1 MRQGLFQD
9 PTKPA
14 KPAEPE
20 AAGRIATDTA
30 EAVAAGRALAA
41 VAKPRRSMTI
51 VVGVVLA
58 AVVIGLAAYRFT
70 TLAGKTD
77 QRKSRVISVGT
88 VMPIRQDLDVRLE
101 YTADISPNQMVN
113 LFSRVDGYIAK
124 FYVDR
129 GDFAKAG
136 QLLVEIDHTDYIH
149 AVNRA
154 KANLAAAKAEVFRQ
168 EANIRNAKLTLDRM
182 KSLIKD
188 QFVSQQDL
196 DTAQVNY
203 DVASAQIETY
213 RAQVQQMEV
222 ALQQAETNLTYSYIR
237 APFAGYVAERNLDP
251 GAYVTGSTA
260 STSTM
265 SRGIMSL
272 HDIETVRIM
281 IEVVEKDV
289 PLVKIG
295 QPSEVRAEAYPDKVF
310 MGQVTRVVQ
319 ALNRNTRTMTVEVD
333 LPNKDRTLKGGMFAR
348 VALMV
353 GVHRNA
359 IQIPIDAVTRLEENQ
374 YVYVIQNGT
383 AHRVPVEIGAR
394 AENRIEIVKGLAGT
408 EQVIVSGKDLVSE
421 GTVVEAH
428 PLSQS

>member
-1 MRQGLFQD
+1 MRPGLFQE
-9 PTKPA
+9 PA
-14 KPAEPE
+14 KQAEPVE
-20 AAGRIATDTA
+20 TDRNTADTA
-30 EAVAAGRALAA
+30 EAVSAGRAPATIA
-41 VAKPRRSMTI
+41 RPRRSRAI
-51 VVGVVLA
+51 VFGVVLA

-70 TLAGKTD
+70 TLGAKTD
-77 QRKSRVISVGT
+77 QRKSRVISVST
-88 VMPIRQDLDVRLE
+88 VTPIRQDLDVRLE
-101 YTADISPNQMVN
+101 YTADISPNQLVN

-124 FYVDR
+124 MHVDR
-129 GDFAKAG
+129 GDLVKAG
-136 QLLVEIDHTDYIH
+136 QLLVEIDHTDYVH

-182 KSLIKD
+182 KALIKD

-196 DTAQVNY
+196 DTAQVNF
-203 DVASAQIETY
+203 DVAAAQIETY

-222 ALQQAETNLTYSYIR
+222 ALQQAETNLTYSYVR

-265 SRGIMSL
+265 SRGILSL
-272 HDIETVRIM
+272 HDIDTVRTM

-295 QPSEVRAEAYPDKVF
+295 QPAEVRAEAYPNKVF

-374 YVYVIQNGT
+374 YVYIIQNGT
-383 AHRVPVEIGAR
+383 AHQVPVEIGAR

-421 GTVVEAH
+421 GTAVEAH
-428 PLSQS
+428 PLGQS